1 MFIFYNFTCIR
12 PFIKYKSTFNF
23 YSMNDK
29 PSKKIHIIDDDLNT
43 IHILRFVLKSKGY
56 DVFSSTSGKDA
67 LAYIKKMVP
76 DLILLDVIM
85 PEMDGYQVCHSLKS
99 VSYLKDIPVIFITA
113 SHDTSE
119 LVKGFDAG
127 AVDFI
132 SKPINRAELLARV
145 QTHIELKQAR
155 DVIALKNRNLS
166 LEIENRKQA
175 EEKFRALS
183 ETAFEG
189 VLFLQGSKI
198 IEYNKAAEQ
207 LFSFNLQKAES
218 KSINEF
224 TDEIGKDLLKKIFRK
239 KDQSGVWELNFFNQQ
254 KEQFYGMVQYQSF
267 VYKGKKVNVLAV
279 RDITRQ
285 KEIDNEIFNAIID
298 AEEKERKRF
307 SRDMH
312 DGLGALL
319 STLKIYVGLL
329 QKENKNASEKEM
341 LIAEMKDT
349 ITIAVESART
359 IANNIMPSV
368 LMDHGLLKAL
378 KSFVD
383 ALNKT
388 KAADVN
394 FKYPANNFIL
404 PTNTETHLYRI
415 ILELINNTLKHA
427 NATKIDLTIDF
438 SNNILRI
445 NYQDNGVGF
454 DYEMAHGKQ
463 SGSQGLKNILSRL
476 NFINGKGFFETA
488 PGQGLKFNIDV
499 PIKN

>member
-1 MFIFYNFTCIR
+1 
-12 PFIKYKSTFNF
+12 
-23 YSMNDK
+23 MNIA

-43 IHILRFVLKSKGY
+43 IHVLRFVLQAKGY
-56 DVFSSTSGKDA
+56 EVFSSSSGKDA
-67 LAYIKKMVP
+67 LEDFKEQVP
-76 DLILLDVIM
+76 DLILLDIVM
-85 PEMDGYQVCHSLKS
+85 PGMDGYQVCKSLKS
-99 VSYLKDIPVIFITA
+99 ISYLKDIPVIFITA

-119 LVKGFDAG
+119 LVKGFDVG

-132 SKPINRAELLARV
+132 SKPINRAEILARV
-145 QTHIELKQAR
+145 NTHLELKQSR
-155 DVIALKNRNLS
+155 DIIAEKNAALS
-166 LEIENRKQA
+166 LEIESRKQA

-189 VLFLQGSKI
+189 VLFLQENKI
-198 IEYNKAAEQ
+198 IEYNKAAQQ
-207 LFSFNLQKAES
+207 LFAFDMVKDES
-218 KSINEF
+218 LSISDF
-224 TDEIGKDLLKKIFRK
+224 TDTKGNDLLKKIFKK
-239 KDQSGVWELNFFNQQ
+239 KDKSGIWEITFFSQQ
-254 KEQFYGMVQYQSF
+254 KKQFFGMVQYQSF
-267 VYKGKKVNVLAV
+267 VYKGERVNVLAI

-329 QKENKNASEKEM
+329 QKENKNASDKEM

-349 ITIAVESART
+349 INIAVESART

-378 KSFVD
+378 KSFID

-388 KAADVN
+388 RAVDVS
-394 FKYPANNFIL
+394 FSYPTESFDL
-404 PTNTETHLYRI
+404 PSHTETHLYRI

-427 NATKIDLTIDF
+427 NATEIKLVVETIDDHLIF
-438 SNNILRI
+438 D
-445 NYQDNGVGF
+445 YQDNGDGF
-454 DYEMAHGKQ
+454 DYNSVYGKKT
-463 SGSQGLKNILSRL
+463 GSQGLKNILSRL
-476 NFINGKGFFETA
+476 NFINGTGSFHTSPGKGL
-488 PGQGLKFNIDV
+488 GFNIKV
-499 PIKN
+499 PLKN